1 MKKLFVLANLL
12 LLTACDP
19 FEGNLSV
26 KYAFLVKGKS
36 NAVVAAGDHSA
47 KLDFDGKK
55 KITINL
61 KQAGK
66 KQKIELN
73 LNSKLN
79 LPNNGSF
86 ELTAADMGGQD
97 FSSRGT
103 VQTQTRD
110 SGIRT
115 DYESCTYQRREHY
128 CYPVNNGGVVCRD
141 EYRTVHGRRHV
152 EFIDRTTDQQLQVNF
167 IHSNGALLATF
178 NGDKHST
185 ERLYRYQGQ
194 CF

>member
-26 KYAFLVKGKS
+26 KYAFLVKGKA

-61 KQAGK
+61 KQNGK

-73 LNSKLN
+73 LNNKLN

-86 ELTAADMGGQD
+86 ELTAADLGGQD

-110 SGIRT
+110 SELRRE
-115 DYESCTYQRREHY
+115 YESCSYQRREHV
-128 CYPVNNGGVVCRD
+128 CYPTKNGVVCRD
-141 EYRTVHGRRHV
+141 EYRTVYGRRPV
-152 EFIDRTTDQQLQVNF
+152 EFIDRTTYQQLAVNF
-167 IHSNGALLATF
+167 IHANGALLADF
-178 NGDKHST
+178 NGDKQST
-185 ERLYRYQGQ
+185 ERLYRYQGH